1 MQKQQRWVELI
12 STASAFRATT
22 GTMQGLQGYARL
34 HTQIRLGA
42 SSLTPPTALLC
53 AKSEPASYEIVQKVS
68 TCSQPLTIFFPPA
81 DVKMCQDLMHIIG
94 PFHWIPPRGGVK
106 VDLEEQ
112 KRNTGGNLQNADT
125 GYQESWSAKQRRA
138 WLVGVA
144 GSDLAAM
151 ITAPGSTL
159 SSWDHRI

>member
-12 STASAFRATT
+12 STASAFRGT
-22 GTMQGLQGYARL
+22 TMQGLHGYQGYARL

-42 SSLTPPTALLC
+42 SSLTPPTALLLC

-68 TCSQPLTIFFPPA
+68 TCLQPLPIFFPPA

-94 PFHWIPPRGGVK
+94 PCHWIPPRGGVK

-112 KRNTGGNLQNADT
+112 KRNTGGNLQNAD
-125 GYQESWSAKQRRA
+125 GQIPGKLVCKRAKS
-138 WLVGVA
+138 LVGRC
-144 GSDLAAM
+144 GWL
-151 ITAPGSTL
+151 
-159 SSWDHRI
+159 